1 MSNLPPPMKNSPSEP
16 SPSVKPQVSPTNPG
30 AAPGAPAAQNPPADK
45 VTLSIDGR
53 SVTVPKGTL
62 VVDAAAVLG
71 IEIPVFCSHP
81 KLDPVACC
89 RMCLVE
95 ISGPRGAML
104 QTACSVPVA
113 QDMVVRTD
121 TEQVQATQEAN
132 LAFILLNHPLDCP
145 ICDKGGE
152 CPLQD
157 QTMRYGPGI
166 SQLVEPKRRKQKH
179 YFISDTI
186 VLDQER
192 CVVCWRCIRYLEEW
206 EDKPQ
211 LGLFE
216 RGGDTIIDIQDG
228 KPVDAKTS
236 GNIIDICPVG
246 ALTNR
251 VARFAFRPWE
261 IDRTPSICIH
271 CSVGCNLRMDSR
283 THSVRRHVGREN
295 MAVNDQWLCD
305 KGRFSNAWIND
316 ENRLVAPM
324 VRKNGTL
331 VTTTWSE
338 ALQTVADRLNEIKK
352 QHGAESIGFIGSPKL
367 SNESNYLLQRMA
379 RQIVGTNN
387 IDHRD
392 GGDVAWLPTGLP
404 AIADLMKPQY
414 GPDPKADVVL
424 LVGVDP
430 SEELPILDVHLK
442 RAIRRGKMQVIV
454 LHPRKVELTRYKG
467 PFLQVKPGAEVTA
480 INGLTRLALP
490 QVERRPLAA
499 GEIEAAVADANDDR
513 LRSLAGLDPA
523 EVRRA
528 ATLLAKAR
536 NAVII
541 YGPQVA
547 RGAAGAAVQQALVN
561 LALAVNAGE
570 RLAYVGLE
578 ANSQGARDM
587 GVLPGLL
594 PGYQSLTDEK
604 ARRTLERA
612 WGGPVP
618 TKSGKSYTQ
627 MLDGAGSTIKALYLM
642 GANPASERPAWDERL
657 GRLDLLVVQ
666 DLFLTETAQHADV
679 VLPAVSWAEADGT
692 FTNLERRVQR
702 APKAVRNP
710 QSKAAAD
717 WMIIDHLAARFGV
730 NWPYPDEKAVT
741 TEISKVVPQY
751 HGLTWEALGDQGA
764 QWDAKLAR
772 QPLKPRR
779 AEQPALAAQ
788 EGDFAMVNGSVLYD
802 SGTLFSKTAVMRA
815 MSFGDRVGLHPSDA
829 ARMGVADGD
838 LLAVRSAGGHAVLAA
853 RIDSSV
859 QPGSVWIP
867 EGLPSAA
874 AGALRSGDGVTR
886 LKLAPAPAASLPG
899 AEPAAAAPVPA
910 GA

>member
-1 MSNLPPPMKNSPSEP
+1 MINQPPPMKNAAGKP
-16 SPSVKPQVSPTNPG
+16 SPEAQPLALAAAAVPVAPPAGQVS
-30 AAPGAPAAQNPPADK
+30 
-45 VTLSIDGR
+45 LSIDGR

-62 VVDAAAVLG
+62 VVDAAAELG

-95 ISGPRGAML
+95 ISGPRGPML

-121 TEQVQATQEAN
+121 TEQVLATQEAN

-211 LGLFE
+211 LALFE
-216 RGGDTIIDIQDG
+216 RGGATIIDIQDG

-236 GNIIDICPVG
+236 GNIIDIGPVG
-246 ALTNR
+246 ALTSR
-251 VARFAFRPWE
+251 TARFAFRPWE
-261 IDRTPSICIH
+261 IERTPSICIH
-271 CSVGCNLRMDSR
+271 CSIGCNLRMDSR

-316 ENRLVAPM
+316 DSRLLAPM
-324 VRKNGTL
+324 VRKNGQL
-331 VTTTWSE
+331 VTVTWGE

-352 QHGAESIGFIGSPKL
+352 RNGADAIGFIGSAKL
-367 SNESNYLLQRMA
+367 SNESNYLLQRTA
-379 RQIVGTNN
+379 RQIIGTNN

-392 GGDVAWLPTGLP
+392 GGDVAFLPTGLP

-414 GPDPKADVVL
+414 GPDPKADVIL

-430 SEELPILDVHLK
+430 SEELPIVDVHLK
-442 RAIRRGKMQVIV
+442 RAIRRGKAQVIV
-454 LHPRKVELTRYKG
+454 LHPRKIELTRYKG
-467 PFLQVKPGAEVTA
+467 PYLQVRPGAEVTA

-499 GEIEAAVADANDDR
+499 GDIESAVADATEQR
-513 LRSLAGLDPA
+513 VAALAGVDPA
-523 EVRRA
+523 EMRRA
-528 ATLLAKAR
+528 ATLLAKAK

-547 RGAAGAAVQQALVN
+547 RGAAGEHVAAALGN
-561 LALAVNAGE
+561 LALAINAGE
-570 RLAYVGLE
+570 RLAYVGLD

-587 GVLPGLL
+587 GVLPTLL
-594 PGYQSLTDEK
+594 PGYQLLSDEK
-604 ARRTLERA
+604 ARRALERV
-612 WGGPVP
+612 WGGAVP
-618 TKSGKSYTQ
+618 AKPGKSYTQ
-627 MLDGAGSTIKALYLM
+627 MLDSAGRDIKALYVM
-642 GANPASERPAWDERL
+642 GANPAVERPQWDAGL
-657 GRLDLLVVQ
+657 GRLDFLVVQ

-679 VLPAVSWAEADGT
+679 VLPAVSWAETDGT

-717 WMIIDHLAARFGV
+717 WMILDHLAARFGL
-730 NWPYPDEKAVT
+730 NWPYADEKAVT
-741 TEISKVVPQY
+741 AEIAKAVPNY
-751 HGLTWEALGDQGA
+751 HGLTWEALGDQGM

-772 QPLKPRR
+772 RPLKPRR
-779 AEQPALAAQ
+779 AEQPALPPAAD
-788 EGDFAMVNGSVLYD
+788 GDFSLVAGTVLYD
-802 SGTLFSKTAVMRA
+802 AGTLFAKTTSMRA
-815 MSFGDRVGLHPSDA
+815 MSHGDSVGLHP
-829 ARMGVADGD
+829 
-838 LLAVRSAGGHAVLAA
+838 
-853 RIDSSV
+853 
-859 QPGSVWIP
+859 
-867 EGLPSAA
+867 
-874 AGALRSGDGVTR
+874 
-886 LKLAPAPAASLPG
+886 
-899 AEPAAAAPVPA
+899 
-910 GA
+910 